1 MAARKRET
9 LALGIKRQ
17 ELRKVRS
24 IASLIGKDNLL
35 NISSSS
41 YLLAGHLHVYS
52 KKNEEDNELQLSIWS
67 EPKDSET
74 SRCLFAD
81 RINMN
86 SFQAA
91 LDFWGITRRTPVSTT
106 TSNQL

>member
-1 MAARKRET
+1 VN

-24 IASLIGKDNLL
+24 IATLVGKDNLL
-35 NISSSS
+35 NIPSSR
-41 YLLAGHLHVYS
+41 YLLAGRLHVYS
-52 KKNEEDNELQLSIWS
+52 QRNEEENELQLSIWN
-67 EPKDSET
+67 EPKDKET

-86 SFQAA
+86 AFQAA
-91 LDFWGITRRTPVSTT
+91 LDFWGIRS
-106 TSNQL
+106 SQ